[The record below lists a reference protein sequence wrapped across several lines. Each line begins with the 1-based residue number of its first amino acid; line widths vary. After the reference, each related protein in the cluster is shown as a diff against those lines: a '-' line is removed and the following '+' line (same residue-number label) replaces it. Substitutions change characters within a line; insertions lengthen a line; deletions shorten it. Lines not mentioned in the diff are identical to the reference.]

1 MKTIEKELVELQTCV
16 VNTGNLAQFD
26 SFNKKKNILG
36 KLLDT
41 VAQGA
46 LVRSRFQSIE
56 MMDAP
61 SKFFFNLEKKNGQRR
76 FIHALK
82 SESGSLLSDS
92 HGIRKRA
99 VRFYEELYKVNSCM
113 TKLIMSSLRICPS
126 YLKRLMVSS
135 AKL

>member
-1 MKTIEKELVELQTCV
+1 MLIIHVIWLSLIPLIRRK
-16 VNTGNLAQFD
+16 
-26 SFNKKKNILG
+26 ILG

-76 FIHALK
+76 FIHALR

-92 HGIRKRA
+92 HGIRKEQL
-99 VRFYEELYKVNSCM
+99 VFMKNCIKVNSCM
-113 TKLIMSSLRICPS
+113 NKLIMSSLRIAS
-126 YLKRLMVSS
+126 VI
-135 AKL
+135 

>member
-1 MKTIEKELVELQTCV
+1 MQVIWLSLIP
-16 VNTGNLAQFD
+16 LIRR
-26 SFNKKKNILG
+26 KNILG

-61 SKFFFNLEKKNGQRR
+61 SNFFFNLEKKNGQRR

-82 SESGSLLSDS
+82 SESGSFFSDS

-99 VRFYEELYKVNSCM
+99 VFFL
-113 TKLIMSSLRICPS
+113 
-126 YLKRLMVSS
+126 
-135 AKL
+135 